1 MIAGVAQSVDSN
13 ARLRGQV
20 TQLGQVSRRIDKI
33 VEAITTVGIKTNM
46 LAVNGSVEAARA
58 GEFGQ
63 GFAVVS
69 NDIRNLAE
77 ESSENAD
84 RIKDLVRTIQEQIA
98 NVAGDLDNISRR
110 AGRSGEEQGH
120 HRRSSRVTD
129 DMREVLD
136 GNRAIRASAAEML
149 RQVTEVQTGITQIA
163 AAATQADQ
171 AATQAASAAKQ
182 QSQGAE
188 ELAVAIEE
196 IASMADELQS
206 TPEPGPGR
214 RHASYQDRGRR
225 RSALAPMV
233 MDHHAPPAQPRQ
245 FTIFTVDGETFAVSL
260 DEVKEIIRMP
270 EVVRVPLAP
279 PSLEGLTNLRGTVL
293 PVVNT
298 RSLFGGAPGR

>member
-98 NVAGDLDNISRR
+98 NVAGDLDNISRS
-110 AGRSGEEQGH
+110 ALDEVEKNKVITADLA
-120 HRRSSRVTD
+120 RVTD

-206 TPEPGPGR
+206 N
-214 RHASYQDRGRR
+214 A
-225 RSALAPMV
+225 
-233 MDHHAPPAQPRQ
+233 
-245 FTIFTVDGETFAVSL
+245 
-260 DEVKEIIRMP
+260 
-270 EVVRVPLAP
+270 
-279 PSLEGLTNLRGTVL
+279 
-293 PVVNT
+293 
-298 RSLFGGAPGR
+298 